1 MARTRVIY
9 QGEALY
15 CSQDVAYNV
24 AQTGTQE
31 GAGVTSTPDN
41 FNIKDLNRVQSVNYS
56 FNVARQDVNQFG
68 ELAAIDQCIVEAP
81 TVSLDASYYLA
92 DFTNEHRLGL
102 YVTQSGEGT
111 KYGGA
116 NSHMAIRCAEFGIP
130 AAIGCGEQRYE
141 QIVKSNNVHLDCA
154 TGMINIIN

>member
-56 FNVARQDVNQFG
+56 FNVARQDVKQFG

-102 YVTQSGEGT
+102 YVTQSWEGT
-111 KYGGA
+111 KYG
-116 NSHMAIRCAEFGIP
+116 
-130 AAIGCGEQRYE
+130 
-141 QIVKSNNVHLDCA
+141 
-154 TGMINIIN
+154 